1 MRRLLR
7 DMFRFALAR
16 KGVLLPILLA
26 ILLIA
31 SLAFF
36 AEGAALAPLVYPLF

>member
-1 MRRLLR
+1 MRRLFHDLI
-7 DMFRFALAR
+7 RFALAR
-16 KGVLLPILLA
+16 RGILLPILIA